1 MLEVRAKLFHSLIN
15 MVGGFTRSLR
25 LAAVE
30 RAFDTLRQVG
40 KEDGSGSLPI
50 VPWQGTPAAPPP
62 DANPEKEAQ
71 RFGLDILPAED
82 PENPYELQLG
92 GYCIVSVVQRGG
104 VLIPADPAIG
114 VARIQVRT
122 TKKRRKKRREKE
134 REKRSWGLAYHG
146 GVGWG
151 VGGSRRMDETRPR
164 YGWRSLSL
172 SLSHDLSLTHS
183 FSLSLSL
190 SLSRTACVVRVGVG
204 SIGVY
209 GFRLRDLSRT
219 ACAESPGPWTHFFS
233 HANPPP
239 CINTGKAHPVT
250 HYPLPHGSNPSPP
263 PQTVTITPTMDPLPS
278 LSLFFSLFFPLFF
291 IPLLYPSSLSLFCIP
306 LLFPLLFP
314 LLPSSHSRTTHS
326 VSPTLPSD
334 GW

>member
-1 MLEVRAKLFHSLIN
+1 MGELDAELRELLEQVNEHISGKSAVSKEEVYPRFDRLGSLTLAMMDEAKMLEVRAKLFHSLIN

-172 SLSHDLSLTHS
+172 SLSLSFSHS
-183 FSLSLSL
+183 LFLSVSISLSLSH
-190 SLSRTACVVRVGVG
+190 RVCCSCG
-204 SIGVY
+204 SG
-209 GFRLRDLSRT
+209 
-219 ACAESPGPWTHFFS
+219 
-233 HANPPP
+233 
-239 CINTGKAHPVT
+239 
-250 HYPLPHGSNPSPP
+250 
-263 PQTVTITPTMDPLPS
+263 
-278 LSLFFSLFFPLFF
+278 
-291 IPLLYPSSLSLFCIP
+291 
-306 LLFPLLFP
+306 
-314 LLPSSHSRTTHS
+314 
-326 VSPTLPSD
+326 
-334 GW
+334 